1 MKRITLLTFLLAF
14 TSAVC
19 ADNYVIDTRGAHAAI
34 TFKFKHIGISW
45 LVGHFKTFSGEFTF
59 DPDNIGATT
68 ISVDIHPANIDSNH
82 AERDKHMRGAKY
94 FNVAKF
100 PTAKFDSTKVTAADD
115 GMASIEGDL
124 TLHGVTKN
132 IRFDASVV
140 GQGKDPW
147 GGYRAG
153 FEATY
158 TLNTQDFG
166 MSFPP
171 SNTVELGLFIEGIR
185 R

>member
-1 MKRITLLTFLLAF
+1 MKRIMLLTFLLAF
-14 TSAVC
+14 TSAVF

-45 LVGHFKTFSGEFTF
+45 LVGHFKTFSGEFTY
-59 DPDNIGATT
+59 DPENVAATT
-68 ISVDIHPANIDSNH
+68 ISVDIDPASIDSNH

-94 FNVAKF
+94 LDVKKF
-100 PTAKFDSTKVTAADD
+100 PTAKFVSTTVTANDNGTATV
-115 GMASIEGDL
+115 AGDL

-132 IRFDASVV
+132 ISFEASVV
-140 GQGKDPW
+140 GQGNDPW

-158 TLNTQDFG
+158 ELNTQDFG
-166 MSFPP
+166 MTFPP
-171 SNTVELGLFIEGIR
+171 SNTIELGLFIEGIR